1 MHRTDIRLSVQNFNW
16 LQQMCLIEFELK
28 LSSFKLKLNT
38 VVLRLFS
45 YLDRNIH
52 VTRDQRATRK
62 ASNIIKYKEKKFQVA
77 NSP

>member
-1 MHRTDIRLSVQNFNW
+1 MHRTDITLSVQNFSW

-45 YLDRNIH
+45 YLVRNIH
-52 VTRDQRATRK
+52 VTCDQGATRK
-62 ASNIIKYKEKKFQVA
+62 ANNIIKYKKKKFQIA